1 MKGDCCI
8 GRGCRQRRL
17 ARSRFANPYKV
28 AQVGREQTID
38 RFKKYL
44 SSDLQMRSSL
54 WILSG
59 LRLVCHC
66 GERQACHA
74 DSLIAAYTEMF
85 PAACDSSDLEGAA
98 PSSLQLNYL
107 ARLREKVE
115 SDEGSSTDEGAAARG
130 DCWSGL
136 GRPLQVGVV
145 YTVRD
150 CCDGQSLASLGRWPV
165 AARRYPETEAWR
177 DVVGLFRKFTQ
188 QYGTKELLMNLAL
201 GRVEENAFPSSGGAT
216 QVQDC

>member
-38 RFKKYL
+38 RFRKYL
-44 SSDLQMRSSL
+44 GRDLQIRSSL
-54 WILSG
+54 WVLSG

-66 GERQACHA
+66 GEKQACHA
-74 DSLIAAYTEMF
+74 VSLIAAYTEMF
-85 PAACDSSDLEGAA
+85 PAACDRSDLDGAA

-107 ARLREKVE
+107 ARLREEVE
-115 SDEGSSTDEGAAARG
+115 SDEGSSADEGAAALG
-130 DCWSGL
+130 DGWSGL
-136 GRPLQVGVV
+136 GRPLQLGVG

-150 CCDGQSLASLGRWPV
+150 CCDGRV

-177 DVVGLFRKFTQ
+177 DVVGLFRNFTQ

-201 GRVEENAFPSSGGAT
+201 GRVEENAFPSSGGVT